1 MLARS
6 TTPPVLNHVQL
17 CITGVI
23 VILMSVLF
31 FFFQGKYL
39 FSELPVIVFGTM
51 ALSAGLL
58 ALMLPETLNKN
69 LPDTIEQAENIT
81 DQAEYS
87 KEDGQELQEIENIL
101 RTEGQQ
107 NEVFI

>member
-1 MLARS
+1 
-6 TTPPVLNHVQL
+6 
-17 CITGVI
+17 
-23 VILMSVLF
+23 
-31 FFFQGKYL
+31 
-39 FSELPVIVFGTM
+39 M